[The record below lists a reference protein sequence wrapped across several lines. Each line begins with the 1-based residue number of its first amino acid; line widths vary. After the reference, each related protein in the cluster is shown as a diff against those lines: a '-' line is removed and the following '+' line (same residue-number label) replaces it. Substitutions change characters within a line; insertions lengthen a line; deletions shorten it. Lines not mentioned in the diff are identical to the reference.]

1 MAWQPSRIVP
11 GLAQYLAAK
20 GLPFAPSHCGQ
31 HASASAKIQLDA
43 ASHQLQ
49 AEPKRPLPK
58 RPTTPLHPPAK
69 RVKADAQE
77 VSRRSESSTSS
88 TTSVADQFH
97 SDGVPATRGAVGA
110 AKPIDDLPLLLRRSL
125 LPFQEEG
132 ITFAIQRGAR
142 VMIADDMG
150 LGSTPPLCV
159 VLLLP

>member
-31 HASASAKIQLDA
+31 HASASAKIHLDA

-49 AEPKRPLPK
+49 AEPK

-69 RVKADAQE
+69 RVKADAHE
-77 VSRRSESSTSS
+77 VLRRSESSTSS
-88 TTSVADQFH
+88 TTSVADHFH

-150 LGSTPPLCV
+150 LGSTLPLCV
-159 VLLLP
+159 VSLLL

>member
-1 MAWQPSRIVP
+1 MAWQPSRFVP

-31 HASASAKIQLDA
+31 HASAPAKIQLDA

-49 AEPKRPLPK
+49 AEPKRP
-58 RPTTPLHPPAK
+58 TTPP
-69 RVKADAQE
+69 VKADAHE

-125 LPFQEEG
+125 LHFQEEG
-132 ITFAIQRGAR
+132 ITFAIQKGAR
-142 VMIADDMG
+142 VMV
-150 LGSTPPLCV
+150 CV
-159 VLLLP
+159 

>member
-20 GLPFAPSHCGQ
+20 GLPFAPSDCGQ

-43 ASHQLQ
+43 ASHQIQ
-49 AEPKRPLPK
+49 AEPK

-69 RVKADAQE
+69 RVKADTHE
-77 VSRRSESSTSS
+77 ILRRPESSTPS

-97 SDGVPATRGAVGA
+97 SDGAPVATRGAVGA
-110 AKPIDDLPLLLRRSL
+110 ARPIGDLPLLLRSSL

-159 VLLLP
+159 VLLLL